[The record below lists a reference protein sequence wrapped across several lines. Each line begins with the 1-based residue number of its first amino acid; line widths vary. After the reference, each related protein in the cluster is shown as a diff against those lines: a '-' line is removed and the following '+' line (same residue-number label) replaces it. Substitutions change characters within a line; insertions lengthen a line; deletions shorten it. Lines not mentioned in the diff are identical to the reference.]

1 MKKKV
6 NRKIQKGGD
15 GAHNIQSVSMP
26 LQYFGGELPRYFP
39 TGSTELQPGTSA
51 YGDIVASSFGKY
63 VPDLTCGANEATA
76 PNLAPYPNAT
86 KVQTGGKRSKNK
98 SKKLKKNKKYIK
110 KGGDGAHNI
119 QSVGM
124 PTQYFG
130 GDLPRY
136 FPAGS
141 TELQPGTSAYGDI
154 VASSFGKYVP
164 DLTCGATEATAPNLA
179 PYPNATKVQTGGK
192 RSKKKK

>member
-1 MKKKV
+1 M
-6 NRKIQKGGD
+6 
-15 GAHNIQSVSMP
+15 
-26 LQYFGGELPRYFP
+26 
-39 TGSTELQPGTSA
+39 GT
-51 YGDIVASSFGKY
+51 
-63 VPDLTCGANEATA
+63 EATA

-119 QSVGM
+119 QSVSM
-124 PTQYFG
+124 PVQYFG

-136 FPAGS
+136 YPAGS
-141 TELQPGTSAYGDI
+141 AELKAGSSAYGDI

-192 RSKKKK
+192 RSRKSKSKKI